1 MNAYQEGMLSTLD
14 LAWLHFSNNTPQ
26 EKLNAIGQYLS
37 TLKDEEVQATVLA
50 LISAVV
56 SHMELVARSEDMT
69 VHETI
74 EYFRE
79 KVMEGS
85 GSGNVGL

>member
-37 TLKDEEVQATVLA
+37 TLKDEEVQATVIA

-56 SHMELVARSEDMT
+56 SHMEHLARSENKT

-74 EYFRE
+74 EYFRG
-79 KVMEGS
+79 KIMED
-85 GSGNVGL
+85 SGNVEL